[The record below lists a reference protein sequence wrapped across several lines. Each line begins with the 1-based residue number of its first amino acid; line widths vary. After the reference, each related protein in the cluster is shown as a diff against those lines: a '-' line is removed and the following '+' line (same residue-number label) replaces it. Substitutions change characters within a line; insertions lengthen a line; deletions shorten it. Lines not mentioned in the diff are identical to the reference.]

1 MSTPDRALEMLATL
15 SPADRD
21 WILGKLSPD
30 AKSRL
35 MATRTDGAPGGGASE
50 ATHSAHAASAT
61 AGGTT
66 TASARAER
74 GDSPAALIERL
85 AAADPDMLASVLS
98 GGPGWL
104 VSAILRIH
112 EWPWSKRFLQ
122 ALPPAIR
129 VEVMQL
135 ERHGTSL
142 ALPARDL
149 VLRTLVSRLG
159 ASWSVAAPATRF
171 EAVLTRLKKVRRA

>member
-15 SPADRD
+15 SAADRD

-35 MATRTDGAPGGGASE
+35 MATRTDGAS
-50 ATHSAHAASAT
+50 T
-61 AGGTT
+61 AGPSES
-66 TASARAER
+66 ASSASSRTAER
-74 GDSPAALIERL
+74 GDSSAALIERL

-98 GGPGWL
+98 GEPGWL

-129 VEVMQL
+129 VEVIQL
-135 ERHGTSL
+135 ERHGTRL
-142 ALPARDL
+142 AQPARDL
-149 VLRTLVSRLG
+149 VLRTLVARLG
-159 ASWSVAAPATRF
+159 ASWTVAAPATRF

>member
-15 SPADRD
+15 SAADRD

-35 MATRTDGAPGGGASE
+35 MATRTDGAS
-50 ATHSAHAASAT
+50 T
-61 AGGTT
+61 AGPSE
-66 TASARAER
+66 SAGSTSSTGAGDRVGSTAER
-74 GDSPAALIERL
+74 GGSPAALIERL

-98 GGPGWL
+98 GEPGWL

>member
-1 MSTPDRALEMLATL
+1 MLATL

-35 MATRTDGAPGGGASE
+35 VGARAEGASAAGASE
-50 ATHSAHAASAT
+50 SMGATRSSGAGERAGAT
-61 AGGTT
+61 
-66 TASARAER
+66 AER
-74 GDSPAALIERL
+74 GDSAAALIEKL
-85 AAADPDMLASVLS
+85 TSADPDMLASVLS
-98 GGPGWL
+98 GEPSWL

-112 EWPWSKRFLQ
+112 DWPWSKRFLQ

-149 VLRTLVSRLG
+149 VLRTLVARLG
-159 ASWSVAAPATRF
+159 ASWTVAAPTTRF